1 MTNVRFGWLI
11 LGLGLCAGVARA
23 EWTHIETQ
31 GGTPKDVTVFR
42 PGFFAVATDG
52 QLYVS
57 RDGVVTTLNVGMA
70 GSFLRGTACVV
81 GIRLDGTLQ
90 SVGGCSLADDGKH
103 LFPDD
108 GNEYVVKAARVTAT
122 ADGGVGYA
130 VADEPP
136 LHVPQFRTSLLPKE
150 GSAEWGGLT
159 PSVPGLSAQPP
170 LAVLPPQADGQPQ
183 ALFAVAQPSNTAAF
197 LWYRGTTELYFLAT
211 GIFPPKGARSVAL
224 LPGTTPDQPLAFFGN
239 DTGLFRGTLGG
250 SIVPFESIPLAPGV
264 SDVDALAFDTASGS
278 SAGTGFGLL
287 FLKQDG
293 KVAAYSAEPVV
304 PPVLPGTLWRQNT
317 QLPTG
322 ITQAA
327 VQLACADASYCVA
340 ILGEPTR
347 NVLIYENA
355 SPPNVSELRDTLS
368 VDEGKTEDVE
378 LKLRDPDG
386 DAVRLSAT
394 VRAPGSRLIV
404 EQGPL
409 DSREDNG
416 LKLKLTAP
424 SGICASETSWLDVV
438 ASDGLRAHDTR
449 KAVKLVVNHTVR
461 PGAPQVT
468 VDAVEGNDFF
478 VGGPSGTF
486 TATPGSTGCAPFK
499 YTWTAPPGAPGLA
512 VDAGVATFTPPSTRE
527 DRCKPGTA
535 KFTYAVTANDGTW
548 DSPPS
553 TVTVRLHP
561 WGPPVVPFTTPSRE
575 ALSGTALLPQATHV
589 CGGSPGTPGLPPV
602 STFWSVLEKPSGA
615 TVTAV
620 QRDDLHP
627 VDQEPVEG
635 NSVLLDGATCV
646 EALKLKLRAFNR
658 ITVEGF
664 VLDSPTADVEITVKP
679 RWLPLESMNTLV
691 TLDPAEE
698 RMLRGHVSLTGKQ
711 PLNCT
716 GMRFLSTVV
725 TLEDRDDPKKVFD
738 TWTATGGGG
747 DFALDLPPTCGSG
760 NYTVRARVHETLPDG
775 GVMAPEATTE
785 FFRPAREVVLGEL
798 SGELIATCGEGARGT
813 LRQTIPEGACS
824 AVKLKWDPAGGPEL
838 APPVTQDDWASL
850 ATVDTQLES
859 LVGEFVTLK
868 VSAEGEGASGAEREQ
883 AVRIGARPF
892 VTVERRTET
901 GEGVNSGQVG
911 VTVTLRNDTACDV
924 SSIRYQETVT
934 GAQVVPQ
941 SVTLNGRPVTPADA
955 SAQHFAVDPVPLTAG
970 STATLT
976 YVVRTALLDPPKFS
990 GTASLRE
997 VVVSHTEPPP
1007 PSMSGCGC
1015 SGGGSGVTAFGLG
1028 ALAWAARR
1036 RRGVRARS

>member
-1 MTNVRFGWLI
+1 MTNVRFGWLL

-31 GGTPKDVTVFR
+31 GGTPRDVTVFR

-90 SVGGCSLADDGKH
+90 SVGGCSQADDGKR

-108 GNEYVVKAARVTAT
+108 GNDYEVRAVRAT

-130 VADEPP
+130 VASELP
-136 LHVPQFRTSLLPKE
+136 LQIPQFRTSLLPKE
-150 GSAEWGGLT
+150 GSAEWGTLT
-159 PSVPGLSAQPP
+159 PPVTGLSALPQ
-170 LAVLPPQADGQPQ
+170 LAVLPPQADGVPQ
-183 ALFAVAQPSNTAAF
+183 ALFSVSATKANF
-197 LWYRGTTELYFLAT
+197 LWYRGTDVVSYVAT
-211 GIFPPKGARSVAL
+211 GITPPNWAHGVAL
-224 LPGTTPDQPLAFFGN
+224 VPGVMPGQPIAFFGN
-239 DTGLFRGTLGG
+239 DLGLFRGTLGG
-250 SIVPFESIPLAPGV
+250 AAYPFAPIPLAPG
-264 SDVDALAFDTASGS
+264 SVDALALDTASGS
-278 SAGTGFGLL
+278 IAGTGFGLL
-287 FLKQDG
+287 LLKQADG
-293 KVAAYSAEPVV
+293 KVVAYSAEPVAPSS
-304 PPVLPGTLWRQNT
+304 PPGSIWRQNVE
-317 QLPTG
+317 LPLG
-322 ITQAA
+322 ITQSA
-327 VQLACADASYCVA
+327 VQMACADASYCVA
-340 ILGEPTR
+340 ILNGPAR
-347 NVLIYENA
+347 NVLIYENV
-355 SPPNVSELRDTLS
+355 SPPDVSDLPDSIS
-368 VDEGKTEDVE
+368 VDEGKTENVE
-378 LKLRDPDG
+378 LRLRDPDG
-386 DAVRLSAT
+386 DAVRLTAT
-394 VRAPGSRLIV
+394 VEAGSPITV
-404 EQGPL
+404 VQSPL
-409 DSREDNG
+409 DSREDSG
-416 LKLKLTAP
+416 LKLTLTAP
-424 SGICASETSWLDVV
+424 SGSCAPQTSSLHVV
-438 ASDGLRAHDTR
+438 ASDGLRAHDTP
-449 KAVKLVVNHTVR
+449 KEVKLVVNRAVK
-461 PGAPQVT
+461 PGAPQV
-468 VDAVEGNDFF
+468 DAEVNDFF
-478 VGGPSGTF
+478 MGGPSGTF
-486 TATPGSTGCAPFK
+486 TATRGTTGCAPVS
-499 YTWTAPPGAPGLA
+499 YTWTEPPGAPKLTT
-512 VDAGVATFTPPSTRE
+512 VAGVATFTPPSTRD

-535 KFTYAVTANDGTW
+535 AFTYAVTANDGTW
-548 DSPPS
+548 DSSPT

-561 WGPPVVPFTTPSRE
+561 WGPPDVPFTAPSRE
-575 ALSGTALLPQATHV
+575 VWTKTAFLPQATHV

-602 STFWSVLEKPSGA
+602 STFWSVLEKPSAA
-615 TVTAV
+615 TVMAFQGND
-620 QRDDLHP
+620 QRP

-635 NSVLLDGATCV
+635 NFVVLDGATCV

-664 VLDSPTADVEITVKP
+664 VLDSPTADVEVTLKP
-679 RWLPLESMNTLV
+679 RWVALESMKTLV
-691 TLDPAEE
+691 ELERAEE
-698 RMLRGHVSLTGKQ
+698 HMLRGHVSLTGVP

-716 GMRFLSTVV
+716 GMRFLTTMV

-747 DFALDLPPTCGSG
+747 AFALDLPPTCASA

-775 GVMAPEATTE
+775 GVMAPEATKE
-785 FFRPAREVVLGEL
+785 FLRPAREVVLGEL

-838 APPVTQDDWASL
+838 APPVTQDDSASL

-868 VSAEGEGASGAEREQ
+868 VSAEGEGASGAAREH

-901 GEGVNSGQVG
+901 GEGINSGQVG

-941 SVTLNGRPVTPADA
+941 SVTLNGRPMTPVDA
-955 SAQHFAVDPVPLTAG
+955 SAQHFAVDPVPLPAG
-970 STATLT
+970 STAKLT

-1007 PSMSGCGC
+1007 PSTSGCGC

>member
-11 LGLGLCAGVARA
+11 LGLGLCAGVAQARWRNVA
-23 EWTHIETQ
+23 TQ
-31 GGTPKDVTVFR
+31 SYPKDVTVFR
-42 PGFFAVATDG
+42 PGFFAVATDT

-57 RDGVVTTLNVGMA
+57 RDGVVTTLNVGTA
-70 GSFLRGTACVV
+70 GSFLRGSNCVV
-81 GIRLDGTLQ
+81 GIRMDGTLQ
-90 SVGGCSLADDGKH
+90 SVAGCSPADDGKR

-108 GNEYVVKAARVTAT
+108 GNDYEVKAARVT

-130 VADEPP
+130 VAAEGP
-136 LHVPQFRTSLLPKE
+136 LLTPRFRTSLLPKE
-150 GSAEWGGLT
+150 GTAEWGTLT
-159 PSVPGLSAQPP
+159 TPPTDLSAQPH
-170 LAVLPPQADGQPQ
+170 LAVLPPQSDGQPQ
-183 ALFAVAQPSNTAAF
+183 ALFSVSANKANF
-197 LWYRGTTELYFLAT
+197 LWYRGTGAVSYIAT
-211 GIFPPKGARSVAL
+211 GIAAPNSAHGVAL
-224 LPGTTPDQPLAFFGN
+224 LPGSTAEQPLAFFGN
-239 DTGLFRGTLGG
+239 DLGLFRGTLGG
-250 SIVPFESIPLAPGV
+250 STYPFEPILLAPG
-264 SDVDALAFDTASGS
+264 SVDALALDVTSGS

-287 FLKQDG
+287 LIKQKSDG
-293 KVAAYSAEPVV
+293 NVVAYSAEPVV
-304 PPVLPGTLWRQNT
+304 PPERPGTLWRRNT
-317 QLPTG
+317 DFPMG
-322 ITQAA
+322 ITQTA

-340 ILGEPTR
+340 ILYGSAQ
-347 NVLIYENA
+347 NVLIYENL
-355 SPPNVSELRDTLS
+355 SPPNVSELPDTIF
-368 VDEGKTEDVE
+368 VDEGKTENVE

-394 VRAPGSRLIV
+394 VRAGSPIRV
-404 EQGPL
+404 VQGPL
-409 DSREDNG
+409 DSHEDSG
-416 LKLKLTAP
+416 LKLTLTAP
-424 SGICASETSWLDVV
+424 TGICKTETSWLDVV
-438 ASDGLRAHDTR
+438 ASDGLGAHDTP
-449 KAVKLVVNHTVR
+449 KDVKLVVNHTVK

-468 VDAVEGNDFF
+468 VDAVDGNDFF
-478 VGGPSGTF
+478 AGGPSGTF
-486 TATPGSTGCAPFK
+486 TATRGITGCAPVK
-499 YTWTAPPGAPGLA
+499 YTWTVPPGAPGL
-512 VDAGVATFTPPSTRE
+512 VTNAGVATFTPPSTRE
-527 DRCKPGTA
+527 DRCKPDTA
-535 KFTYAVTANDGTW
+535 NFTYAVTANDGTW

-561 WGPPVVPFTTPSRE
+561 WGPPEVPFTAPSRE
-575 ALSGTALLPQATHV
+575 VFTKTALLPQATHV

-620 QRDDLHP
+620 QGNDRRP
-627 VDQEPVEG
+627 VDLEPVEG

-664 VLDSPTADVEITVKP
+664 VLDSPTAAVEVTVKP
-679 RWLPLESMNTLV
+679 RWVPVESVKTLV
-691 TLDPAEE
+691 KLEPAEE
-698 RMLRGHVSLTGKQ
+698 RMLRGHVTTDQ

-716 GMRFLSTVV
+716 GMRLLATVV

-747 DFALDLPPTCGSG
+747 DFALDLPPTCGSA

-785 FFRPAREVVLGEL
+785 FLRSAREVVLGEL

-838 APPVTQDDWASL
+838 APPVTQDDSASL

-868 VSAEGEGASGAEREQ
+868 VSAEGEGASGAEREH

-901 GEGVNSGQVG
+901 GEGINSGQVG

-955 SAQHFAVDPVPLTAG
+955 SAQHFAVEPVPLPAG

-976 YVVRTALLDPPKFS
+976 YVVRTALLDPPKYS

-1007 PSMSGCGC
+1007 PSTSGCGC